1 MLVSRRIRFS
11 VANLLDTDAAS
22 NEHDALD
29 LIHVQTRRR
38 KDKAT
43 SYAHFD
49 LLPLYVFYRLP

>member
-1 MLVSRRIRFS
+1 MLVSRHIRFS
-11 VANLLDTDAAS
+11 AANLLDADAAS

-29 LIHVQTRRR
+29 LIHVQTQRR

-43 SYAHFD
+43 SYTDFD